1 MPLGTIG
8 DQPRP
13 FFRQG
18 LPAPLRLLLCTL
30 LSVLLMLG
38 DVRWGITQ
46 PLRTVLSVVLY
57 PVQWLAL
64 APIEWARRG
73 ADLFQSRESVR
84 REAQRAREQLLNQS
98 VKSLQVEQLQL
109 ENQRLRALLDMRERG
124 GLDARGAEVVYE
136 AADPYSRKLILDRGS
151 LQGLQAGAP
160 VMDEHGIVGQIT
172 RTYPL
177 VSELTLITDRDHAI
191 PVLNVRNGLRG
202 VAYGDSD
209 GSDQIELRYMATNA
223 DFQEGDLLTTSGI
236 DGVFPPGLPVA
247 RVSKIERRSESI
259 FARILCQPIALIQG
273 VRHVMVISSV
283 GAAAPERPAADP
295 VPAVKK
301 AGRR

>member
-1 MPLGTIG
+1 MHLSNFALGCRNAAFATARTATNPTARSRARTPMAASPPGDCTVSAMTEYVFGVRHTLRDGELRIEEIDEHVWGNAREPSGFFNFEHAENVSAVTIVTGADVDLPAQALTYSVSGGTDNGTIVG
-8 DQPRP
+8 
-13 FFRQG
+13 
-18 LPAPLRLLLCTL
+18 
-30 LSVLLMLG
+30 S
-38 DVRWGITQ
+38 
-46 PLRTVLSVVLY
+46 
-57 PVQWLAL
+57 
-64 APIEWARRG
+64 
-73 ADLFQSRESVR
+73 
-84 REAQRAREQLLNQS
+84 
-98 VKSLQVEQLQL
+98 
-109 ENQRLRALLDMRERG
+109 
-124 GLDARGAEVVYE
+124 
-136 AADPYSRKLILDRGS
+136 GS
-151 LQGLQAGAP
+151 LTK
-160 VMDEHGIVGQIT
+160 VGVGT
-172 RTYPL
+172 
-177 VSELTLITDRDHAI
+177 LTLGGANSYGGVTTVSAG
-191 PVLNVRNGLRG
+191 VLNVRNGLRG

>member
-38 DVRWGITQ
+38 DARWGITQ
-46 PLRTVLSVVLY
+46 PLRTVLSVLIY

-64 APIEWARRG
+64 APIEWAHRG

-124 GLDARGAEVVYE
+124 GLDARCRVLAAPLRLVLCLGAW
-136 AADPYSRKLILDRGS
+136 
-151 LQGLQAGAP
+151 
-160 VMDEHGIVGQIT
+160 
-172 RTYPL
+172 L
-177 VSELTLITDRDHAI
+177 VSAS
-191 PVLNVRNGLRG
+191 N
-202 VAYGDSD
+202 
-209 GSDQIELRYMATNA
+209 
-223 DFQEGDLLTTSGI
+223 
-236 DGVFPPGLPVA
+236 
-247 RVSKIERRSESI
+247 RV
-259 FARILCQPIALIQG
+259 
-273 VRHVMVISSV
+273 
-283 GAAAPERPAADP
+283 
-295 VPAVKK
+295 
-301 AGRR
+301 